1 MYPSGA
7 LCRAQ
12 EFLKRERSTGAALA
26 NVRQVAHKA
35 ANASGTEA
43 LLAEQREQCQV
54 PIDGGAAGPKAE
66 ERGQREQLD
75 RSLSENPDRGLACA

>member
-43 LLAEQREQCQV
+43 LLAEQREQCRFRSMVV
-54 PIDGGAAGPKAE
+54 PPVRKPRSAGNASNSID
-66 ERGQREQLD
+66 R
-75 RSLSENPDRGLACA
+75 LARTPIAV